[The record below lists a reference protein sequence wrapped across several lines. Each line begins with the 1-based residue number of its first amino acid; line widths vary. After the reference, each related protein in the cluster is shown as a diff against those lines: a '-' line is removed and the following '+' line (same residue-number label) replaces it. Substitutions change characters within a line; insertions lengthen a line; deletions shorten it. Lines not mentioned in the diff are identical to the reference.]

1 MTHHAVRRADT
12 ELISDFADRRA
23 VTAIGDQ
30 ISDKFENLALATGQ
44 LRQVHG
50 NALLDVNQIG
60 SVERNL
66 RRWMESGAVRR
77 RNIASST
84 NLYIRAYIVNS
95 GRTGI
100 LKKSLSH
107 RRSLTRHPI
116 FGNRWPPRAAPVR
129 TLPRSAAIQYG
140 SETRK
145 PPPTGGEIVKMG

>member
-1 MTHHAVRRADT
+1 MAHHAVRRADA
-12 ELISDFADRRA
+12 ELIADLADRRA
-23 VTAIGDQ
+23 VAAIGDQ

-66 RRWMESGAVRR
+66 RRWLRSTVVRR

-100 LKKSLSH
+100 LKKSVND
-107 RRSLTRHPI
+107 RSSPTGGQAI
-116 FGNRWPPRAAPVR
+116 GNRPPPRPAPVR
-129 TLPRSAAIQYG
+129 TLPRSASIQYG
-140 SETRK
+140 MRPESYPQRAAK
-145 PPPTGGEIVKMG
+145 Q